1 MGEQDGS
8 LGDAAPLGV
17 AVIDKNPLVR
27 RGLGQ
32 MLREDGRFE
41 MVMEASDGA
50 EFVRKFE
57 ASDRSVKVDI
67 VVAGWVMPN
76 MDGRALLQRMAAT
89 PAAPRVVIYTGEYT
103 DATARAAAREGARAF
118 CSKSEPPEHL
128 LEVIVAVAEGDRVFP
143 LSAGADS
150 PLDTLTRRER
160 ELLASLAD
168 GSTNAKLAEDLGV
181 SVNTIKFHL
190 RNLYEKLDVRNRAQA
205 VALFLNEE
213 HGE

>member
-1 MGEQDGS
+1 MMEEDGS
-8 LGDAAPLGV
+8 TFAAPLGV

-32 MLREDGRFE
+32 MLHEDGRFR

-50 EFVRKFE
+50 DFVRQFE
-57 ASDRSVKVDI
+57 TVENPGAVDI

-76 MDGRALLQRMAAT
+76 MDGRGLLQRLAGMAAT
-89 PAAPRVVIYTGEYT
+89 PKVVIYTGEFN
-103 DATARAAAREGARAF
+103 DPAARAAAREGARAF
-118 CSKSEPPEHL
+118 CSKSEPPEAL
-128 LEVIVAVAEGDRVFP
+128 LEVIVAVSEGDRVFP

-160 ELLASLAD
+160 ELLASLAN
-168 GSTNAKLAEDLGV
+168 GSTNAQLAEELGV

-205 VALFLNEE
+205 VALFLNEG
-213 HGE
+213 HGD

>member
-1 MGEQDGS
+1 MADGEQAI
-8 LGDAAPLGV
+8 AASPLGV

-41 MVMEASDGA
+41 MVLEASDGA
-50 EFVRKFE
+50 EFVGKLE
-57 ASDRSVKVDI
+57 QPETQKVVDI

-76 MDGRALLQRMAAT
+76 MDGRALLQRLAAMAAS
-89 PAAPRVVIYTGEYT
+89 PKVVIYTGEFS
-103 DATARAAAREGARAF
+103 DPAARAAAREGARAF

-128 LEVIVAVAEGDRVFP
+128 LEVIVAVAEGDKVFP

-160 ELLASLAD
+160 ELLASLAN
-168 GSTNAKLAEDLGV
+168 GSTNAQLAEELGV

-213 HGE
+213 FGE

>member
-1 MGEQDGS
+1 MADGDKAI
-8 LGDAAPLGV
+8 GAAPLGV

-41 MVMEASDGA
+41 MVLEASDGA
-50 EFVRKFE
+50 EFVQKFTSSKTPE
-57 ASDRSVKVDI
+57 MVDI

-76 MDGRALLQRMAAT
+76 MDGRALLQHLAAM
-89 PAAPRVVIYTGEYT
+89 PASPKVVIYTGEFS
-103 DATARAAAREGARAF
+103 DPAARAAAREGARAF

-128 LEVIVAVAEGDRVFP
+128 LEVIVAVAEGDKVFP

-160 ELLASLAD
+160 ELLASLAN
-168 GSTNAKLAEDLGV
+168 GSTNAQLAEELGV

-213 HGE
+213 FGE